1 MAKPM
6 KKERIVLQTDG
17 SVLNGYEQSGTLE
30 DWRELVA
37 RPCAGNSRLVLGVCA
52 AFAAPWLTP
61 LDQQGFTLHLRG
73 ASSIGKTSAQRV
85 GKSVIGSPQ
94 SIYTWRFTNSA
105 LENVAALHNDNLLC
119 LDEMGEA
126 DPKEV
131 GATAYMLN
139 NGQGKLRQ
147 TRNITLRPVLRWR
160 LICLSTGELSLADLL
175 AQVKQRMQ
183 AGQAVRVIDLSAD
196 AGQGLGLF
204 ESLPESVASGRE
216 FADQIKEATHQQHGT
231 AFRAYLKQ
239 LVQDR
244 PTHLQTIKNYR
255 EQWKES
261 YLPAAVDSQV
271 GRVADSF
278 ATLAAAGELATDF
291 GLTGWPAGAAGE
303 GIALCFHA
311 WIEARGGTGN
321 QEEADILAHVRNH
334 FEANGSAQYTYI
346 NLRPQDD
353 KVMYRMGYRDDKG
366 DFYVLPQRF
375 TSELCQ
381 KAGFDQKQVI
391 AVLLKHQYL
400 RSGSNGRSTITKRVY
415 SLDVQNPD
423 AEKKMERVYHIDSS
437 IVGGVG

>member
-1 MAKPM
+1 MAMRVKQ
-6 KKERIVLQTDG
+6 ERIVLQMDG
-17 SVLNGYEQSGTLE
+17 STLKGYEQSGTLE

-37 RPCAGNSRLVLGVCA
+37 KPCAGNSRLILGICA
-52 AFAAPWLTP
+52 AFAAPWLTL

-94 SIYTWRFTNSA
+94 SIYTWRATASA
-105 LENVAALHNDNLLC
+105 LESVAALHNDNLLC
-119 LDEMGEA
+119 LDEMGESE
-126 DPKEV
+126 PKDIGV
-131 GATAYMLN
+131 SAYMLN

-147 TRNITLRPVLRWR
+147 MRNITLREVSRWR
-160 LICLSTGELSLADLL
+160 LIVLSNGELSLADVM
-175 AQVKQRMQ
+175 AQNKQRMK
-183 AGQAVRVIDLSAD
+183 AGQAVRVIDIPAD
-196 AGQGLGLF
+196 AGRELGLF
-204 ESLPESVASGRE
+204 ERLPDGVASGRE
-216 FADQIKEATHQQHGT
+216 FADRLKEATHQQHGT

-255 EQWKES
+255 EQWKEE

-321 QEEADILAHVRNH
+321 QEEADILAYVCNH

-366 DFYVLPQRF
+366 DFYVLPHRF

-391 AVLLKHQYL
+391 AVLLKHHYL
-400 RSGSNGRSTITKRVY
+400 LPGGDGRPTMTKRVY
-415 SLDVQNPD
+415 SLDAQNPD
-423 AEKKMERVYHIDSS
+423 AAKKSERVYHIDSS
-437 IVGGVG
+437 IVGGVD